1 MNNRSCQ
8 NRAEREG
15 AWQRRIDLQNY
26 QVGMT
31 SLEVERTESAG
42 VPILIYKVVC
52 SRLSKKVDLLSRTLL
67 FYRCNFFVGIFTAL
81 FLELTEPAGRKQ
93 FFSVCEAL
101 RSISFSF

>member
-52 SRLSKKVDLLSRTLL
+52 SAASSSKKVDLLSVATVL
-67 FYRCNFFVGIFTAL
+67 FYSCFFCGNVYSL
-81 FLELTEPAGRKQ
+81 Q
-93 FFSVCEAL
+93 V
-101 RSISFSF
+101 